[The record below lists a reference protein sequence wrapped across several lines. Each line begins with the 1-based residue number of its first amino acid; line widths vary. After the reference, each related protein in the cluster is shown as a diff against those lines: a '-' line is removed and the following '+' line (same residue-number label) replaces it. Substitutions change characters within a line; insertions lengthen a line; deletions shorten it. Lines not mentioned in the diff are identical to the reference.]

1 MKRRTCANAAIA
13 RLTGQRGGFTPR
25 DVFFIRLRQGY
36 GIPMSGLF
44 PPHDGK
50 LKHASAAETAR
61 IPPVLDGAAHRLRPQ
76 SSVKCWLCKGTTI

>member
-1 MKRRTCANAAIA
+1 
-13 RLTGQRGGFTPR
+13 
-25 DVFFIRLRQGY
+25 
-36 GIPMSGLF
+36 MSGLF